1 MQLVEIAEKTV
12 RFHLSQDKTNQFIV
26 TTVSKTTNQ
35 QEMTVAE
42 ADLADAAVA
51 DMVETVVVEDLEET
65 EMADVAEEDL
75 VETVAEEDLEETDHQ
90 ERCTRLHVQ
99 NVEKN
104 VKFHSNQMDKNQFIV
119 MNVSKTINQKE
130 ATVAVADLADVA
142 VADMVETV
150 AVEDLEETEMA
161 DAVPEDMA
169 ETAVV
174 VEDLEETDLQEKCT
188 QLHVQ
193 SVEQNV
199 RFHSNQMEK
208 NQFIVTT
215 VSKKR
220 NLQETTVDA
229 EDISHF

>member
-65 EMADVAEEDL
+65 EL
-75 VETVAEEDLEETDHQ
+75 
-90 ERCTRLHVQ
+90 
-99 NVEKN
+99 
-104 VKFHSNQMDKNQFIV
+104 
-119 MNVSKTINQKE
+119 
-130 ATVAVADLADVA
+130 
-142 VADMVETV
+142 
-150 AVEDLEETEMA
+150 A

-169 ETAVV
+169 ETAAV

-193 SVEQNV
+193 SAEQNV
-199 RFHSNQMEK
+199 KFQSNQMEK

-215 VSKKR
+215 VSKSV
-220 NLQETTVDA
+220 NQQETTVDA

>member
-51 DMVETVVVEDLEET
+51 DMVETV
-65 EMADVAEEDL
+65 
-75 VETVAEEDLEETDHQ
+75 
-90 ERCTRLHVQ
+90 
-99 NVEKN
+99 
-104 VKFHSNQMDKNQFIV
+104 
-119 MNVSKTINQKE
+119 
-130 ATVAVADLADVA
+130 
-142 VADMVETV
+142 

-193 SVEQNV
+193 NVEQNV
-199 RFHSNQMEK
+199 KFHSNQMEK

-215 VSKKR
+215 VSKRR
-220 NLQETTVDA
+220 NRQETTVDA

>member
-1 MQLVEIAEKTV
+1 MMQLVEIAEKTV

-42 ADLADAAVA
+42 ADLADA
-51 DMVETVVVEDLEET
+51 
-65 EMADVAEEDL
+65 
-75 VETVAEEDLEETDHQ
+75 
-90 ERCTRLHVQ
+90 
-99 NVEKN
+99 
-104 VKFHSNQMDKNQFIV
+104 
-119 MNVSKTINQKE
+119 
-130 ATVAVADLADVA
+130 A

-199 RFHSNQMEK
+199 KFHSNQMEK

-215 VSKKR
+215 VSKRR
-220 NLQETTVDA
+220 NQQETTVDA

>member
-1 MQLVEIAEKTV
+1 MMQLVEIAEKTV

-35 QEMTVAE
+35 QETTVAE
-42 ADLADAAVA
+42 ADLADVAVA

-65 EMADVAEEDL
+65 EMAD
-75 VETVAEEDLEETDHQ
+75 
-90 ERCTRLHVQ
+90 
-99 NVEKN
+99 
-104 VKFHSNQMDKNQFIV
+104 
-119 MNVSKTINQKE
+119 
-130 ATVAVADLADVA
+130 
-142 VADMVETV
+142 
-150 AVEDLEETEMA
+150 
-161 DAVPEDMA
+161 AVPEDMA
-169 ETAVV
+169 ETAAA

-199 RFHSNQMEK
+199 KFHSNQMEK

-215 VSKKR
+215 VSKRR
-220 NLQETTVDA
+220 NQQETTVDA

>member
-42 ADLADAAVA
+42 ADLV
-51 DMVETVVVEDLEET
+51 
-65 EMADVAEEDL
+65 
-75 VETVAEEDLEETDHQ
+75 
-90 ERCTRLHVQ
+90 
-99 NVEKN
+99 
-104 VKFHSNQMDKNQFIV
+104 
-119 MNVSKTINQKE
+119 
-130 ATVAVADLADVA
+130 DVA
-142 VADMVETV
+142 VVDMVGTAV
-150 AVEDLEETEMA
+150 VEDLEETEMA

-169 ETAVV
+169 ETAAV

-199 RFHSNQMEK
+199 KFHSNQMEK

-215 VSKKR
+215 VSKSV
-220 NLQETTVDA
+220 NQQETTVDA

>member
-1 MQLVEIAEKTV
+1 MQLVEIAEKNV

-42 ADLADAAVA
+42 ADLADAAVE
-51 DMVETVVVEDLEET
+51 DMVETVV
-65 EMADVAEEDL
+65 
-75 VETVAEEDLEETDHQ
+75 
-90 ERCTRLHVQ
+90 
-99 NVEKN
+99 
-104 VKFHSNQMDKNQFIV
+104 
-119 MNVSKTINQKE
+119 
-130 ATVAVADLADVA
+130 
-142 VADMVETV
+142 
-150 AVEDLEETEMA
+150 VEDLEETEMA

-199 RFHSNQMEK
+199 KFHSNQMEK

-215 VSKKR
+215 VSKTR
-220 NLQETTVDA
+220 NRQETTVDA
-229 EDISHF
+229 EDISHFYTNYSFKDY

>member
-42 ADLADAAVA
+42 ADLADVAVA

-65 EMADVAEEDL
+65 EMAD
-75 VETVAEEDLEETDHQ
+75 
-90 ERCTRLHVQ
+90 
-99 NVEKN
+99 
-104 VKFHSNQMDKNQFIV
+104 
-119 MNVSKTINQKE
+119 
-130 ATVAVADLADVA
+130 
-142 VADMVETV
+142 
-150 AVEDLEETEMA
+150 
-161 DAVPEDMA
+161 AVPEDMA
-169 ETAVV
+169 ETAAV

-199 RFHSNQMEK
+199 KFHSNQMEK

-215 VSKKR
+215 VSKIR
-220 NLQETTVDA
+220 NQQETIVDA

>member
-1 MQLVEIAEKTV
+1 MQLVEIVEKHV

-42 ADLADAAVA
+42 ADLADVAVA

-65 EMADVAEEDL
+65 EMAD
-75 VETVAEEDLEETDHQ
+75 
-90 ERCTRLHVQ
+90 
-99 NVEKN
+99 
-104 VKFHSNQMDKNQFIV
+104 
-119 MNVSKTINQKE
+119 
-130 ATVAVADLADVA
+130 
-142 VADMVETV
+142 
-150 AVEDLEETEMA
+150 
-161 DAVPEDMA
+161 AVPEDMA
-169 ETAVV
+169 ETAAV
-174 VEDLEETDLQEKCT
+174 VEDLEETDLHERCT

-215 VSKKR
+215 VSKSV
-220 NLQETTVDA
+220 NQQEMTVDA

>member
-42 ADLADAAVA
+42 ADLAD
-51 DMVETVVVEDLEET
+51 
-65 EMADVAEEDL
+65 
-75 VETVAEEDLEETDHQ
+75 
-90 ERCTRLHVQ
+90 
-99 NVEKN
+99 
-104 VKFHSNQMDKNQFIV
+104 
-119 MNVSKTINQKE
+119 
-130 ATVAVADLADVA
+130 VA

-174 VEDLEETDLQEKCT
+174 AEDLEETDLQEKCT

-199 RFHSNQMEK
+199 KFHSNQMEK

-215 VSKKR
+215 VSKRR
-220 NLQETTVDA
+220 NRQETTVDA

>member
-35 QEMTVAE
+35 QEMTVVE

-65 EMADVAEEDL
+65 EMAD
-75 VETVAEEDLEETDHQ
+75 
-90 ERCTRLHVQ
+90 
-99 NVEKN
+99 
-104 VKFHSNQMDKNQFIV
+104 
-119 MNVSKTINQKE
+119 
-130 ATVAVADLADVA
+130 
-142 VADMVETV
+142 
-150 AVEDLEETEMA
+150 
-161 DAVPEDMA
+161 AVPEDMA
-169 ETAVV
+169 ETAAA

-199 RFHSNQMEK
+199 KFHSNQMEK

-215 VSKKR
+215 VSKSV
-220 NLQETTVDA
+220 NQQETTVDA

>member
-65 EMADVAEEDL
+65 EMADV
-75 VETVAEEDLEETDHQ
+75 
-90 ERCTRLHVQ
+90 
-99 NVEKN
+99 
-104 VKFHSNQMDKNQFIV
+104 
-119 MNVSKTINQKE
+119 
-130 ATVAVADLADVA
+130 
-142 VADMVETV
+142 
-150 AVEDLEETEMA
+150 
-161 DAVPEDMA
+161 VPEDMA
-169 ETAVV
+169 ETAAV
-174 VEDLEETDLQEKCT
+174 VEDLEETDHLEKCT

-199 RFHSNQMEK
+199 KFHSNQMEK

-215 VSKKR
+215 VSKRR
-220 NLQETTVDA
+220 NRQETTVDA

>member
-35 QEMTVAE
+35 QEMTVVE
-42 ADLADAAVA
+42 ADLADAAEA
-51 DMVETVVVEDLEET
+51 DMVETVV
-65 EMADVAEEDL
+65 
-75 VETVAEEDLEETDHQ
+75 
-90 ERCTRLHVQ
+90 
-99 NVEKN
+99 
-104 VKFHSNQMDKNQFIV
+104 
-119 MNVSKTINQKE
+119 
-130 ATVAVADLADVA
+130 
-142 VADMVETV
+142 
-150 AVEDLEETEMA
+150 VEDLEETEMA

-199 RFHSNQMEK
+199 KFHSNQMEK

-215 VSKKR
+215 VSKSV
-220 NLQETTVDA
+220 NQQETTVDA

>member
-65 EMADVAEEDL
+65 EMAD
-75 VETVAEEDLEETDHQ
+75 
-90 ERCTRLHVQ
+90 
-99 NVEKN
+99 
-104 VKFHSNQMDKNQFIV
+104 
-119 MNVSKTINQKE
+119 
-130 ATVAVADLADVA
+130 
-142 VADMVETV
+142 
-150 AVEDLEETEMA
+150 
-161 DAVPEDMA
+161 AVPEDMA

-174 VEDLEETDLQEKCT
+174 VEDLEETDLHERCT
-188 QLHVQ
+188 QLHVQSVEQNVKFHLSQDKTNQFIVTTVSKTINQKEVTVEEADLAETVVAEDLVDVEPEDMAETDVVAEDLEETDLHERCIQLLAQ

-215 VSKKR
+215 VSKRR
-220 NLQETTVDA
+220 NQQETTVDA

>member
-42 ADLADAAVA
+42 ADLADAAVV
-51 DMVETVVVEDLEET
+51 DMVETVV
-65 EMADVAEEDL
+65 
-75 VETVAEEDLEETDHQ
+75 
-90 ERCTRLHVQ
+90 
-99 NVEKN
+99 
-104 VKFHSNQMDKNQFIV
+104 
-119 MNVSKTINQKE
+119 
-130 ATVAVADLADVA
+130 
-142 VADMVETV
+142 
-150 AVEDLEETEMA
+150 VEDLEETEMA

-199 RFHSNQMEK
+199 KFHSNQMEK

-215 VSKKR
+215 VSKRR
-220 NLQETTVDA
+220 NRQETTVDA

>member
-35 QEMTVAE
+35 QETTVVE

-65 EMADVAEEDL
+65 EMAD
-75 VETVAEEDLEETDHQ
+75 
-90 ERCTRLHVQ
+90 
-99 NVEKN
+99 
-104 VKFHSNQMDKNQFIV
+104 
-119 MNVSKTINQKE
+119 
-130 ATVAVADLADVA
+130 
-142 VADMVETV
+142 
-150 AVEDLEETEMA
+150 
-161 DAVPEDMA
+161 AVPEDMV
-169 ETAVV
+169 ETTAA

-199 RFHSNQMEK
+199 KFHSNQMEK

-215 VSKKR
+215 VSKRR
-220 NLQETTVDA
+220 NRQETTVDA

>member
-1 MQLVEIAEKTV
+1 MQLVEIAEKNV

-65 EMADVAEEDL
+65 EMAD
-75 VETVAEEDLEETDHQ
+75 
-90 ERCTRLHVQ
+90 
-99 NVEKN
+99 
-104 VKFHSNQMDKNQFIV
+104 
-119 MNVSKTINQKE
+119 
-130 ATVAVADLADVA
+130 
-142 VADMVETV
+142 
-150 AVEDLEETEMA
+150 
-161 DAVPEDMA
+161 AVPEDMA
-169 ETAVV
+169 ETAVA

-199 RFHSNQMEK
+199 KFHSNQMEK

-215 VSKKR
+215 VSKRR
-220 NLQETTVDA
+220 NRQETTVDA

>member
-51 DMVETVVVEDLEET
+51 DMVETV
-65 EMADVAEEDL
+65 
-75 VETVAEEDLEETDHQ
+75 
-90 ERCTRLHVQ
+90 
-99 NVEKN
+99 
-104 VKFHSNQMDKNQFIV
+104 
-119 MNVSKTINQKE
+119 
-130 ATVAVADLADVA
+130 
-142 VADMVETV
+142 

-174 VEDLEETDLQEKCT
+174 AEDLEETDLQEKCT

-199 RFHSNQMEK
+199 KFHSNQMEK

-215 VSKKR
+215 VSKRR
-220 NLQETTVDA
+220 NRQETTVDA
-229 EDISHF
+229 EDISHFYRNNPFKNY